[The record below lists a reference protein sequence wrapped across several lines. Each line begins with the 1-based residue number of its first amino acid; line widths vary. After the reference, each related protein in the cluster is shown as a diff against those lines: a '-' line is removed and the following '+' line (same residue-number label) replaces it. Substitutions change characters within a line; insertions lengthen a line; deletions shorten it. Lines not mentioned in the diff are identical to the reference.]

1 MLREVVTAAER
12 QQTTLQATVQDYQAE
27 NDKLRL
33 LIQRLVRHRF
43 GRRSEQ
49 LSAGQ
54 LQLALEDLEQTVA
67 ENEAARDAAAA
78 AGDKQRQRRDTR
90 PNHNHGALPAHLPRY
105 EVLIDVERRDCPCCG
120 GELHPIGE
128 LPSPTYSLD

>member
-1 MLREVVTAAER
+1 MQIDLAALPNDPAILQQMLRDVVVAAAREQVALRGAVQER
-12 QQTTLQATVQDYQAE
+12 EAE

-33 LIQRLVRHRF
+33 LIQRLLRNRF

-49 LSAGQ
+49 LSPDQ
-54 LQLALEDLEQTVA
+54 LQLGLEDLEQTIA

-90 PNHNHGALPAHLPRY
+90 PNRNHGALP
-105 EVLIDVERRDCPCCG
+105 
-120 GELHPIGE
+120 
-128 LPSPTYSLD
+128 